1 MWVTHLILLKANV
14 KGPCLNFFCWRRGNP
29 EFPNM
34 PLDTPFLIASLIQPL
49 HFLSR
54 IMLPSQPRYRMSLP
68 GSRCIRALRQSQVH
82 SQDTQS
88 CSDLPHPCMEYGS
101 GYTPFVKLTS
111 TGFLPHFNLSLL
123 SSFYSCSLFL
133 HSLFVSILYPLFWAF
148 PILFPIL
155 LSMER
160 TY

>member
-1 MWVTHLILLKANV
+1 
-14 KGPCLNFFCWRRGNP
+14 
-29 EFPNM
+29 M

-54 IMLPSQPRYRMSLP
+54 IMLPSKPRYRMSLP

-123 SSFYSCSLFL
+123 SAFYLLFPLPSFNFCL
-133 HSLFVSILYPLFWAF
+133 HSLPPVLSISYIISHLVVYGTHLLTLCLKFYVYF
-148 PILFPIL
+148 NILPCAQNRYI
-155 LSMER
+155 
-160 TY
+160 